1 MHKLIV
7 ILSVLLNTSLMD
19 TKKETLLE
27 IAFQDF
33 FREDTVSLNI
43 EDCNVFRNL
52 VVTSDEILGITDICV
67 QIIKEVSDTVLIKY
81 QDNEEIC
88 HYKSDKTMQMS
99 VVLNGQKFDFD
110 ITPSKGKYIGF
121 GKNNDG
127 SLDMIQSKDPFEYE

>member
-1 MHKLIV
+1 MHKFIV

-43 EDCNVFRNL
+43 EDCNVFRNI

-67 QIIKEVSDTVLIKY
+67 QIIKEVSDTVLI
-81 QDNEEIC
+81 
-88 HYKSDKTMQMS
+88 
-99 VVLNGQKFDFD
+99 
-110 ITPSKGKYIGF
+110 
-121 GKNNDG
+121 
-127 SLDMIQSKDPFEYE
+127 

>member
-1 MHKLIV
+1 MHKFIV

-33 FREDTVSLNI
+33 FRDDTVSLNI